1 VNFGWGVAI
10 RLFKGGTMLVEQ
22 ADAGDGRWEQQN
34 FQLNL
39 TGKILMLK
47 TLTRR
52 EASTESNYVEI
63 PVSTDY
69 RAAINIL
76 KNLPPP
82 FK

>member
-1 VNFGWGVAI
+1 
-10 RLFKGGTMLVEQ
+10 MLVEQ
-22 ADAGDGRWEQQN
+22 ADAGDGRWEQQH

-63 PVSTDY
+63 PASTDY

-76 KNLPPP
+76 KGLPPA
-82 FK
+82 FR